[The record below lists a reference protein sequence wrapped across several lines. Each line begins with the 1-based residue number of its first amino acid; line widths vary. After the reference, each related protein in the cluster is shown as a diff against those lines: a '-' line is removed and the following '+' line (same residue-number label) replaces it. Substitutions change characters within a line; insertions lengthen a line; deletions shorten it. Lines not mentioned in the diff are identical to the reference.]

1 MPLQGLF
8 LCVKEPLIELP
19 MLPII
24 PFPIIIPLFSFRTN
38 PVVAIRVAPNT
49 NAFWNLYSTF
59 VNRASKPED
68 VENLPLPQKIYAP
81 IRLSSKSEDSQTVRA
96 RLPNKVDT

>member
-1 MPLQGLF
+1 
-8 LCVKEPLIELP
+8 

-24 PFPIIIPLFSFRTN
+24 PFPIVIPLFSFRTN

-68 VENLPLPQKIYAP
+68 VENLPLPPTIDAP
-81 IRLSSKSEDSQTVRA
+81 ITISSRSEDSQTVRA
-96 RLPNKVDT
+96 RLSHKLDS